1 MLDKNTIIG
10 LVLMFLVFIGYIW
23 WTAPSKEEREK
34 IAAQQDSLRKAY
46 EDSVISAQEALAAQ
60 KLIDD
65 SLAAKDTVAQQAEV
79 EKTRKAA
86 GVFACN
92 LDGEPLTVSVKNELL
107 SLDINSRGAVID
119 NVVLSE
125 YTSYGDLPLDLIGK
139 GDDSLNLT
147 FSTINGDIIRTA
159 NLNFTTFVNGQK
171 AEGDTQLELSGD
183 DSVRIAMRAFVAGTD
198 SASAGID
205 ENRYL
210 EFAYTIR
217 GNSHEVKFDINFHG
231 LEKTLLDNPY
241 IDLYFKDRLTRH
253 EKHAEGKSS
262 GRSDMER
269 FYSSIYYKPTDD
281 NADNL
286 RDGTDGDVNVKTPL
300 QWVAFKQQFFSTIL
314 IADSSFDNAELRTV
328 TEQDTDSRYLCTM
341 EGNIG
346 LPFHL
351 SKDYT
356 VGMRYYFGSNKYR
369 TLRNM
374 DLGLERML
382 PLGWGFFAIQ
392 WVNRFAIIPVFNF
405 LEQFNWNYGIII
417 IVLTLLVKLVLFPIA
432 YKSYSSSAVMRVLQ
446 PEVAKINEKF
456 PKQEDALK
464 KQQAISALYK
474 KAGASP
480 MSGCLPMLLQM
491 PILFAMY
498 RFFPASIELR
508 QQPFLWA
515 EDLSTY
521 DSVLDLPFKIPLYG
535 DHISLFC
542 LLMFAVQF
550 LYTWYTM
557 RQQASQQSIPGM
569 KFMMYF
575 MPFMMLFMLNSLSA
589 ALNFYYFLSLCITM
603 LQMIIIRRTINEEK
617 IHKRIELA
625 NLKYKNKPP
634 KKSGFMKRLEE
645 MQKRS
650 EEMQKRAKK

>member
-34 IAAQQDSLRKAY
+34 MAAYQDSLRQAY
-46 EDSVISAQEALAAQ
+46 NDSVISAQEALAAQ

-65 SLAAKDTVAQQAEV
+65 SIAANDTLAQLAEV

-92 LDGEPLTVSVKNELL
+92 LDGEPVTVSVKNELL

-147 FSTINGDIIRTA
+147 FSTVNGDIINTSD
-159 NLNFTTFVNGQK
+159 LNFTTYVNGQK

-183 DSVRIAMRAFVAGTD
+183 DSVRIALRAYTAGTD
-198 SASAGID
+198 SASAGMD
-205 ENRYL
+205 QERYL
-210 EFAYTIR
+210 EFAYTVF
-217 GNSHEVKFDINFHG
+217 GDKYEVKYDINFHG
-231 LEKTLLDNPY
+231 LEKTLQPTSYLD
-241 IDLYFKDRLTRH
+241 LFFKDNLTRH
-253 EKHAEGKSS
+253 EKHAEGKS
-262 GRSDMER
+262 GRGDQER
-269 FYSSIYYKPTDD
+269 MYSSIYYKPTND

-286 RDGTDGDVNVKTPL
+286 RDGTDGEEKVKSPL

-314 IADSSFDNAELRTV
+314 IADSAFEIADLRTV
-328 TEQDTDSRYLCTM
+328 TEQDTNSRYLCSM
-341 EGNIG
+341 ESNIG
-346 LPFHL
+346 IPYHV

-356 VGMRYYFGSNKYR
+356 VGMRYYFGPNRYR

-417 IVLTLLVKLVLFPIA
+417 IILTILVKLVLFPIA
-432 YKSYSSSAVMRVLQ
+432 YKSYSSSAVMRILQ
-446 PEVAKINEKF
+446 PEIAKINEKF

-464 KQQAISALYK
+464 KQQAVSALYK
-474 KAGASP
+474 KAGVSP
-480 MSGCLPMLLQM
+480 MAGCLPMLLQL
-491 PILFAMY
+491 PILYAMF

-508 QQPFLWA
+508 QQPFLWTD
-515 EDLSTY
+515 DLSTY
-521 DSVLDLPFKIPLYG
+521 DSILDLPFRIPIYG

-542 LLMFAVQF
+542 LLMFALQF
-550 LYTWYTM
+550 VYTWYTM
-557 RQQASQQSIPGM
+557 RQQASTQSMPGM

-575 MPFMMLFMLNSLSA
+575 MPFMMLFMFNSMSS

-603 LQMIIIRRTINEEK
+603 LQMVIIRRTINEEK
-617 IHKRIELA
+617 IRKRIELA
-625 NLKYKNKPP
+625 NLKNKNKPP